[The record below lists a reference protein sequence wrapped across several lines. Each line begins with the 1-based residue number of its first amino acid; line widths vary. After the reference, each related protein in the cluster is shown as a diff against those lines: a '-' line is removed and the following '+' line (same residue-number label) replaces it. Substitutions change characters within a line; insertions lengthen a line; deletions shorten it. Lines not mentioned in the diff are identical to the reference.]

1 MTSIRRQLLLALL
14 SVITLTTLLGALAT
28 YRTARDEANAMF
40 DYQLRQ
46 LALSFRD
53 QVFQSG
59 RQHDFA
65 LDGDAQDFSIQV
77 WRPDGTRLYLSH
89 PRHGLPDKTP
99 LGFATIDTGDGKWR
113 VFGMQQRGQ
122 TIQVAQPM
130 HSRDELALAAALRTV
145 APFLLMLPVLGVL
158 IWVVV
163 GRGLRPL
170 DAVARAVSTRTAV
183 ALDPLPENRVP
194 SEVVPLVRALN
205 ELLERLQRA
214 LQAQREFTADA
225 AHELRTPLAALS
237 LQVQL
242 AERAPDAAA
251 RAEAFGELKGGLQ
264 RATHSV
270 QQLLTLA
277 RQEPGS
283 GSNAGNAERPTGQV
297 GLGELA
303 ATVIATQLPLAEAK
317 RIDLGATASRGED
330 VVSGDEEALRILIT
344 NLVGNAIRYTPA
356 GGRVDVAVA
365 ENERGVFIEVSDSG
379 PGIPAEDRQRVFDRF
394 YRRAQ
399 SGEAG
404 SGLGLA
410 IVKTIAERHRA
421 TVQLGEA
428 ALGGLRARVQFDRSA
443 ASSPPHAFPAAAP
456 PAPPSRP
463 PAAAS

>member
-53 QVFQSG
+53 QVFRSG
-59 RQHDFA
+59 GQHNFA

-89 PRHGLPDKTP
+89 PRDGLPDKTP
-99 LGFATIDTGDGKWR
+99 LGFATIDTGRGKWR

-205 ELLERLQRA
+205 ELLDRLKHA

-251 RAEAFGELKGGLQ
+251 RAEAFGELKGGLR

-283 GSNAGNAERPTGQV
+283 GGQAERPTKPATAWRAG
-297 GLGELA
+297 GGGDRRA
-303 ATVIATQLPLAEAK
+303 AAAGGSK
-317 RIDLGATASRGED
+317 GIDLGAAAGSGED
-330 VVSGDEEALRILIT
+330 MLDGDEEALRILIT

-356 GGRVDVAVA
+356 GGRVDVA
-365 ENERGVFIEVSDSG
+365 
-379 PGIPAEDRQRVFDRF
+379 
-394 YRRAQ
+394 
-399 SGEAG
+399 SGETRAACSSKSATRARAFPPKTG
-404 SGLGLA
+404 SA
-410 IVKTIAERHRA
+410 SSTASIAAHRA
-421 TVQLGEA
+421 TKRVA
-428 ALGGLRARVQFDRSA
+428 AWGWPSSRPSPNATGRRCSSARPRSA
-443 ASSPPHAFPAAAP
+443 ACACAFNSSPAQLPLALAP
-456 PAPPSRP
+456 SLAPLPPLPPGLPS
-463 PAAAS
+463 

>member
-53 QVFQSG
+53 QVFQGG
-59 RQHDFA
+59 RPHDFTI
-65 LDGDAQDFSIQV
+65 DGDAQDFSIQV

-89 PRHGLPDKTP
+89 PRNELPDRTP
-99 LGFATIDTGDGKWR
+99 LGFATIDTGHGRWR
-113 VFGMQQRGQ
+113 VFGMQQHGQ

-170 DAVARAVSTRTAV
+170 DAVARAVSTRTAI

-205 ELLERLQRA
+205 ELLDRLQHA

-283 GSNAGNAERPTGQV
+283 GERATSAV
-297 GLGELA
+297 HLGDVV
-303 ATVIATQLPLAEAK
+303 ATVIAAQLALAEAK
-317 RIDLGATASRGED
+317 GIDLGAAPGTDNDVIRGD
-330 VVSGDEEALRILIT
+330 REALRILIT
-344 NLVGNAIRYTPA
+344 NLIGNAIRYTPA
-356 GGRVDVAVA
+356 GGRVDVAVGDDD
-365 ENERGVFIEVSDSG
+365 GVFIEVSDSG
-379 PGIPAEDRQRVFDRF
+379 PGIPAADRQRVFDRF

-399 SGEAG
+399 SEEAG

-410 IVKTIAERHRA
+410 IVKTIAERHQA
-421 TVQLGEA
+421 TVSLGEA
-428 ALGGLRARVQFDRSA
+428 RLGGLCARVQFDRSA
-443 ASSPPHAFPAAAP
+443 SASTFST
-456 PAPPSRP
+456 PSSTTPTRT
-463 PAAAS
+463 SF

>member
-65 LDGDAQDFSIQV
+65 LDDDAQDFSIQV

-89 PRHGLPDKTP
+89 PRNGLPDTTP

-170 DAVARAVSTRTAV
+170 DAVARAS
-183 ALDPLPENRVP
+183 DH
-194 SEVVPLVRALN
+194 
-205 ELLERLQRA
+205 
-214 LQAQREFTADA
+214 
-225 AHELRTPLAALS
+225 AHRGG
-237 LQVQL
+237 
-242 AERAPDAAA
+242 A
-251 RAEAFGELKGGLQ
+251 RSASGK
-264 RATHSV
+264 
-270 QQLLTLA
+270 
-277 RQEPGS
+277 PG
-283 GSNAGNAERPTGQV
+283 A
-297 GLGELA
+297 
-303 ATVIATQLPLAEAK
+303 
-317 RIDLGATASRGED
+317 
-330 VVSGDEEALRILIT
+330 
-344 NLVGNAIRYTPA
+344 
-356 GGRVDVAVA
+356 
-365 ENERGVFIEVSDSG
+365 
-379 PGIPAEDRQRVFDRF
+379 
-394 YRRAQ
+394 
-399 SGEAG
+399 
-404 SGLGLA
+404 
-410 IVKTIAERHRA
+410 
-421 TVQLGEA
+421 
-428 ALGGLRARVQFDRSA
+428 DRSGA
-443 ASSPPHAFPAAAP
+443 AGA
-456 PAPPSRP
+456 RR
-463 PAAAS
+463 

>member
-1 MTSIRRQLLLALL
+1 MKSIRRQLLLALL
-14 SVITLTTLLGALAT
+14 SAITLTTLLGALAT

-65 LDGDAQDFSIQV
+65 FDEDAQDFSIQV

-89 PRHGLPDKTP
+89 PRKGLPDKTP
-99 LGFATIDTGDGKWR
+99 MGFATVDTARGKWR
-113 VFGMQQRGQ
+113 VFGMQQGGQ

-145 APFLLMLPVLGVL
+145 APLLLMLPMLGVL

-170 DAVARAVSTRTAV
+170 DAVARAVTTRTAV
-183 ALDPLPENRVP
+183 ALDPLPADRVP
-194 SEVVPLVRALN
+194 AEVVPLVLALN
-205 ELLERLQRA
+205 DLLDRLKRA
-214 LQAQREFTADA
+214 LQAQREFIADA
-225 AHELRTPLAALS
+225 AHELRTPLAALR

-242 AERAPDAAA
+242 AERAVDAAE
-251 RAEAFGELKGGLQ
+251 RADAFSELNGGLQ

-277 RQEPGS
+277 RQEPGGGDLNHTS
-283 GSNAGNAERPTGQV
+283 VKLAEI
-297 GLGELA
+297 A
-303 ATVIATQLPLAEAK
+303 ATVIAEQLPLAEA
-317 RIDLGATASRGED
+317 RSIDLGAVPSSSDG
-330 VVSGDEEALRILIT
+330 VVSGDPDALRILVT
-344 NLVGNAIRYTPA
+344 NLVDNAIRYTPPR
-356 GGRVDVAVA
+356 GKIDVAVG
-365 ENERGVFIEVSDSG
+365 EGGRGAFIEVRDSG
-379 PGIPAEDRQRVFDRF
+379 PGIPAADRERVFDRF

-399 SGEAG
+399 TDEPG

-410 IVKTIAERHRA
+410 IVRTIAERHRA
-421 TVQLGEA
+421 RVLLDDA
-428 ALGGLRARVQFDRSA
+428 DLGGLRARVEFESRR
-443 ASSPPHAFPAAAP
+443 
-456 PAPPSRP
+456 SRP
-463 PAAAS
+463 

>member
-53 QVFQSG
+53 QVFPSG

-65 LDGDAQDFSIQV
+65 FDEDVQDFSIQV

-89 PRHGLPDKTP
+89 PRQGLPDRTP
-99 LGFATIDTGDGKWR
+99 LGFATVDGAGGKWR
-113 VFGMQQRGQ
+113 VFGMQQGGQ

-130 HSRDELALAAALRTV
+130 HSRNELALAAALRTV

-170 DAVARAVSTRTAV
+170 DAVARAVTTRTAV
-183 ALDPLPENRVP
+183 ALDPLPEDRVP
-194 SEVVPLVRALN
+194 AEVVPLVLALN
-205 ELLERLQRA
+205 DLLERLKRA
-214 LQAQREFTADA
+214 LQAQREFIADA
-225 AHELRTPLAALS
+225 AHELRTPLAALH

-242 AERAPDAAA
+242 AERAADTTA
-251 RAEAFGELKGGLQ
+251 RTEAFAELKGGLQ
-264 RATHSV
+264 RTTHCV

-277 RQEPGS
+277 RQEPG
-283 GSNAGNAERPTGQV
+283 GGDLVRRPVKLAELV
-297 GLGELA
+297 A
-303 ATVIATQLPLAEAK
+303 SVIAEQLPLAEA
-317 RIDLGATASRGED
+317 RSIDLGAAASADEGARAG
-330 VVSGDEEALRILIT
+330 VVSGDADALRILLG
-344 NLVGNAIRYTPA
+344 NLVGNAIRYTPP
-356 GGRVDVAVA
+356 GGKVDVAVG
-365 ENERGVFIEVSDSG
+365 ENAGGAFVEVCDSG
-379 PGIPAEDRQRVFDRF
+379 PGIPADERQRVFDRF

-399 SGEAG
+399 TDQPG

-410 IVKTIAERHRA
+410 IVKIIAERHRA
-421 TVQLGEA
+421 QVLLDDA
-428 ALGGLRARVQFDRSA
+428 KLGGLRARLQFG
-443 ASSPPHAFPAAAP
+443 PAAAP
-456 PAPPSRP
+456 
-463 PAAAS
+463 